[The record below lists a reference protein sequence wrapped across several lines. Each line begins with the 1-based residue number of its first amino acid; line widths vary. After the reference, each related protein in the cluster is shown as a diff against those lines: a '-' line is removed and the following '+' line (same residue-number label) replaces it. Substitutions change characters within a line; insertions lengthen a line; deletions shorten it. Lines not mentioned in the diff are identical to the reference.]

1 MPNKR
6 LARRAGRNAR
16 GKRSRTLTR
25 STATPKDTGT
35 LDLAL
40 RILDHLAEQ
49 TTPIALTSIAQTFS
63 ASKST
68 VYRHLSA
75 LARHGFVRR
84 DVSTGRYAIGVKLMV
99 LGETSRSNFE
109 IVTLARNALMKLRD
123 TTGQAVS
130 LCALLDEDLVVL
142 DLMHGRSVV
151 EFTTRPGTRLALH
164 ASAHGKIWLAF
175 GPDGLIKKV
184 ISAPRKAWTQ
194 HTLTDAKN
202 IASEVQEVRKCGWA
216 TAPNQ
221 VIMGVNTLAAPVFD
235 HRGILVGSIAIV
247 GSTQFIAPKPATSQ
261 VAAVR
266 EAARSVSRDLG
277 WKVESMDVLNTRFGV
292 YK

>member
-1 MPNKR
+1 MPERSAAPSKPAAAVR
-6 LARRAGRNAR
+6 GQIERRNVPRQNAR
-16 GKRSRTLTR
+16 SAR
-25 STATPKDTGT
+25 APKDTGT

-49 TTPIALTSIAQTFS
+49 ASPIALTAIAQTFA

-84 DVSTGRYAIGVKLMV
+84 DASTGRYAIGVKLMV

-109 IVTLARNALMKLRD
+109 TVTVAREALLKLRD

-130 LCALLDEDLVVL
+130 LCALLDDDLVVL

-151 EFTTRPGTRLALH
+151 EFTTRPGTRLALY

-175 GPDGLIKKV
+175 GPGSLLQKV
-184 ISAPRKAWTQ
+184 LNAPREAWTS
-194 HTLTDAKN
+194 HTITDAK
-202 IASEVQEVRKCGWA
+202 ALTSEVQAVRKRGWS

-221 VIMGVNTLAAPVFD
+221 VVMGVNTLAAPVFD
-235 HRGILVGSIAIV
+235 HRGVLVGSIAFV
-247 GSTQFIAPKPATSQ
+247 GSTQVIATKPTPAQLGS
-261 VAAVR
+261 VL
-266 EAARSVSRDLG
+266 EAARSVSRELG
-277 WKVESMDVLNTRFGV
+277 WKG
-292 YK
+292 

>member
-1 MPNKR
+1 V
-6 LARRAGRNAR
+6 RR
-16 GKRSRTLTR
+16 SVLRTNTR
-25 STATPKDTGT
+25 SAAAPKDTGT

-40 RILDHLAEQ
+40 RILDHLAGQ
-49 TTPIALTSIAQTFS
+49 ASPIALTAIAQTFA

-109 IVTLARNALMKLRD
+109 IVTVARDALLKLRD

-130 LCALLDEDLVVL
+130 LCALLDDDLVVL

-151 EFTTRPGTRLALH
+151 EFSTRPGTRLALH

-175 GPDGLIKKV
+175 GPEGLLQKV
-184 ISAPRKAWTQ
+184 LNAPREAWTS
-194 HTLTDAKN
+194 HTIIDAKALIN
-202 IASEVQEVRKCGWA
+202 EVQAVRKRGWS

-221 VIMGVNTLAAPVFD
+221 AVMGVNTLAAPVVD
-235 HRGILVGSIAIV
+235 HRGVLVGSIAFV
-247 GSTQFIAPKPATSQ
+247 GSTQVIAAKPT
-261 VAAVR
+261 AAQLGAVLD
-266 EAARSVSRDLG
+266 AARSVSHDLG
-277 WKVESMDVLNTRFGV
+277 WKG
-292 YK
+292 

>member
-1 MPNKR
+1 MPERHAMPKKR
-6 LARRAGRNAR
+6 PAGRRGQIARRNSVSAAAR
-16 GKRSRTLTR
+16 SG
-25 STATPKDTGT
+25 AAPKDTGT

-40 RILDHLAEQ
+40 RILDHLAGQ
-49 TTPIALTSIAQTFS
+49 ASPVALTAIAQTFS

-109 IVTLARNALMKLRD
+109 IVTVARDALLKLRD

-130 LCALLDEDLVVL
+130 LCALLDDDLVVL

-175 GPDGLIKKV
+175 GPEDLIKKV
-184 ISAPRKAWTQ
+184 LAAPRTAWTS
-194 HTLTDAKN
+194 HTLTDAKT
-202 IASEVQEVRKCGWA
+202 IASEVQAVRKRGWS

-235 HRGILVGSIAIV
+235 HRGVLVGSIAIV
-247 GSTQFIAPKPATSQ
+247 GSTQFVAPKPASAQ
-261 VAAVR
+261 IGAVLD
-266 EAARSVSRDLG
+266 AARSVSRDLG
-277 WKVESMDVLNTRFGV
+277 WKGQA
-292 YK
+292 

>member
-1 MPNKR
+1 MLKKR
-6 LARRAGRNAR
+6 SATIRKQIARRNVPRASARAGA
-16 GKRSRTLTR
+16 
-25 STATPKDTGT
+25 APKDTGT

-49 TTPIALTSIAQTFS
+49 ASPIALTAIAQTFL

-109 IVTLARNALMKLRD
+109 IVTVARGALLKLRD

-151 EFTTRPGTRLALH
+151 EFSTRPGTRLALH

-175 GPDGLIKKV
+175 GPEALIEMV
-184 ISAPRKAWTQ
+184 LSAPRPAWTP
-194 HTLTDAKN
+194 HTITDAKT
-202 IASEVQEVRKCGWA
+202 IASEVQAVRKRGWSA
-216 TAPNQ
+216 APNQ
-221 VIMGVNTLAAPVFD
+221 AVMGVNTLAAPVFD
-235 HRGILVGSIAIV
+235 HRGVLVGSIAMV
-247 GSTQFIAPKPATSQ
+247 GSTQVIAPKPAPAQ
-261 VAAVR
+261 LGAVL
-266 EAARSVSRDLG
+266 EAARSVSRVLG
-277 WKVESMDVLNTRFGV
+277 
-292 YK
+292 

>member
-1 MPNKR
+1 MMLRKLSARMREPIGRRN
-6 LARRAGRNAR
+6 ARRASI
-16 GKRSRTLTR
+16 RSG
-25 STATPKDTGT
+25 AAPKDTGT

-40 RILDHLAEQ
+40 HILDHLAAQ
-49 TTPIALTSIAQTFS
+49 ASPIALTAIAQTFS

-84 DVSTGRYAIGVKLMV
+84 DVSTGRYAIGIKLMV
-99 LGETSRSNFE
+99 LGETSRGNFE
-109 IVTLARNALMKLRD
+109 IVAVARDALHRLRD

-130 LCALLDEDLVVL
+130 LCTLLDDDLVVL

-151 EFTTRPGTRLALH
+151 ELSTRPGTRLALN

-184 ISAPRKAWTQ
+184 LSAPRPAWTS
-194 HTLTDAKN
+194 HTLTDAKT
-202 IASEVQEVRKCGWA
+202 ISSEVQAVRKRGWS

-221 VIMGVNTLAAPVFD
+221 TLMGVNTLAAPVFD
-235 HRGILVGSIAIV
+235 HRGALAGSIAIV
-247 GSTQFIAPKPATSQ
+247 GSTQVIAPKPAPTQ
-261 VAAVR
+261 LGAVI

-277 WKVESMDVLNTRFGV
+277 WKG
-292 YK
+292 

>member
-1 MPNKR
+1 MSERVRVAKQRPPGSR
-6 LARRAGRNAR
+6 SQVARRNGARKSGRSA
-16 GKRSRTLTR
+16 
-25 STATPKDTGT
+25 TAPKDTGT

-49 TTPIALTSIAQTFS
+49 ASPIALTAIAHTFS

-109 IVTLARNALMKLRD
+109 IVTVARDALVNLRD
-123 TTGQAVS
+123 TTGYAVS
-130 LCALLDEDLVVL
+130 LCALLDDDLVVL

-151 EFTTRPGTRLALH
+151 EFSTRPGTRLALY

-175 GPDGLIKKV
+175 GPAALIKKV
-184 ISAPRKAWTQ
+184 LGAPRPAWTP
-194 HTLTDAKN
+194 HTLTDAKM
-202 IASEVQEVRKCGWA
+202 IESEVRAVRKRGWS
-216 TAPNQ
+216 TAPNEA
-221 VIMGVNTLAAPVFD
+221 VMGVNTLAVPVFD
-235 HRGILVGSIAIV
+235 HRGVLAGSIAIV
-247 GSTQFIAPKPATSQ
+247 GSTQVIAAKPAPAQ
-261 VAAVR
+261 LAAVI

-277 WKVESMDVLNTRFGV
+277 WKEQQ
-292 YK
+292 

>member
-1 MPNKR
+1 MLERDLMPKR
-6 LARRAGRNAR
+6 RSDGSRGRVARRNVPPA
-16 GKRSRTLTR
+16 STR
-25 STATPKDTGT
+25 SGAAPKDTGT

-40 RILDHLAEQ
+40 RILDHLAGQ
-49 TTPIALTSIAQTFS
+49 ASPVALTAIAQTFS

-84 DVSTGRYAIGVKLMV
+84 DVSTGRYAIGVQLMV
-99 LGETSRSNFE
+99 LGETSRGNFE
-109 IVTLARNALMKLRD
+109 IVTVARDALLKLRD

-130 LCALLDEDLVVL
+130 LCTLLDDDLVVL

-175 GPDGLIKKV
+175 GPEGLIKKV
-184 ISAPRKAWTQ
+184 LSAPRPAWTT
-194 HTLTDAKN
+194 HTLTDAKT
-202 IASEVQEVRKCGWA
+202 IAAEVQAVRKRGWS

-221 VIMGVNTLAAPVFD
+221 AVMGVNTLAAPVLD
-235 HRGILVGSIAIV
+235 HRGVLVGSIAIV
-247 GSTQFIAPKPATSQ
+247 GSTQVIAPKPVPQ
-261 VAAVR
+261 QLGAVI

-277 WKVESMDVLNTRFGV
+277 WKGQQ
-292 YK
+292 

>member
-1 MPNKR
+1 MPERSLTPAKPANGIRGQTVRRSVLRTK
-6 LARRAGRNAR
+6 AR
-16 GKRSRTLTR
+16 
-25 STATPKDTGT
+25 TAAAPKDTGT

-49 TTPIALTSIAQTFS
+49 ASPIALTSIAQTFA

-109 IVTLARNALMKLRD
+109 IVTVARDALLKLRD

-130 LCALLDEDLVVL
+130 LCALLDDDLVVL

-151 EFTTRPGTRLALH
+151 EFSTRPGTRLALH

-175 GPDGLIKKV
+175 GPEGLLDKV
-184 ISAPRKAWTQ
+184 LNAPRPAWTP
-194 HTLTDAKN
+194 HTITDARALIN
-202 IASEVQEVRKCGWA
+202 EVQAVRKRGWS

-221 VIMGVNTLAAPVFD
+221 AVMGVNTLAAPVFD
-235 HRGILVGSIAIV
+235 HRGVLVGSIAFV
-247 GSTQFIAPKPATSQ
+247 GSTQVIAAKPT
-261 VAAVR
+261 AAQLGAVLD
-266 EAARSVSRDLG
+266 AARSVSRDLG
-277 WKVESMDVLNTRFGV
+277 WKG
-292 YK
+292 

>member
-1 MPNKR
+1 MSERISISKK
-6 LARRAGRNAR
+6 RRAGRREPIAR
-16 GKRSRTLTR
+16 RTAPRASVRSG
-25 STATPKDTGT
+25 TAPKDTGT

-49 TTPIALTSIAQTFS
+49 ASPIALTAIAQTFA

-99 LGETSRSNFE
+99 LGETSRGSFE
-109 IVTLARNALMKLRD
+109 IVTVARDALLKLRD

-130 LCALLDEDLVVL
+130 LCTLLDDDLVVL

-175 GPDGLIKKV
+175 GPEALIKKV
-184 ISAPRKAWTQ
+184 LNTPRQAWTS
-194 HTLTDAKN
+194 HTLTDART
-202 IASEVQEVRKCGWA
+202 IAAEVQAVHKRGWS

-221 VIMGVNTLAAPVFD
+221 SVMGVNTLAAPVLD
-235 HRGILVGSIAIV
+235 HRGVLVGSIAIV
-247 GSTQFIAPKPATSQ
+247 GSTQVIAPKPAPAQ
-261 VAAVR
+261 LGAVL
-266 EAARSVSRDLG
+266 EAARSVSRVLG
-277 WKVESMDVLNTRFGV
+277 SKG
-292 YK
+292 

>member
-1 MPNKR
+1 MPEQR
-6 LARRAGRNAR
+6 LTPTKPAVAVRGQTVRRNVPRRKGRSA
-16 GKRSRTLTR
+16 
-25 STATPKDTGT
+25 AAPKDTGT

-40 RILDHLAEQ
+40 RILDFLAGQ
-49 TTPIALTSIAQTFS
+49 ASPTALTAIAQAFG

-84 DVSTGRYAIGVKLMV
+84 DISTGRYAIGVKLMV

-109 IVTLARNALMKLRD
+109 IVTVARDALLKLRD

-130 LCALLDEDLVVL
+130 LCALLDDDLVVL

-151 EFTTRPGTRLALH
+151 EFMTRPGTRLALH

-175 GPDGLIKKV
+175 GPEGLLDKV
-184 ISAPRKAWTQ
+184 LNAAREAWTS
-194 HTLTDAKN
+194 HTITDAKALRN
-202 IASEVQEVRKCGWA
+202 EVQAVRKRGWS

-221 VIMGVNTLAAPVFD
+221 VVMGVNTLAAPVLD
-235 HRGILVGSIAIV
+235 HRGVLVGSIAFV
-247 GSTQFIAPKPATSQ
+247 GSTQVIAVKPTPAQLS
-261 VAAVR
+261 AVL
-266 EAARSVSRDLG
+266 EAARSVSRELG
-277 WKVESMDVLNTRFGV
+277 WKG
-292 YK
+292 

>member
-1 MPNKR
+1 MSEQMRMAKKR
-6 LARRAGRNAR
+6 SAGSLGQNARRNVAR
-16 GKRSRTLTR
+16 VPARSA
-25 STATPKDTGT
+25 TAPKDTGT

-49 TTPIALTSIAQTFS
+49 ASPIALTAIAQAFS

-109 IVTLARNALMKLRD
+109 IVTVARDALLKLRD

-130 LCALLDEDLVVL
+130 LCALLDDDLVVL
-142 DLMHGRSVV
+142 DLMHGHSVV
-151 EFTTRPGTRLALH
+151 EFATRPGTRLALH

-175 GPDGLIKKV
+175 GPEGLIKKV
-184 ISAPRKAWTQ
+184 LGAPRKAWTP
-194 HTLTDAKN
+194 HTLTDPKIITN
-202 IASEVQEVRKCGWA
+202 EVQAVGKRGWS

-221 VIMGVNTLAAPVFD
+221 VIMGVNTIAAPVFD
-235 HRGILVGSIAIV
+235 HRGVLVGSIAIV
-247 GSTQFIAPKPATSQ
+247 GSTQFIAPKPAPAQLS
-261 VAAVR
+261 AVLD
-266 EAARSVSRDLG
+266 AARSVSRDLG
-277 WKVESMDVLNTRFGV
+277 WKGRQ
-292 YK
+292 

>member
-1 MPNKR
+1 MSEQIWMAKKRPAGSRGPN
-6 LARRAGRNAR
+6 ARRNVAR
-16 GKRSRTLTR
+16 RPARSA
-25 STATPKDTGT
+25 TAPKDTGT

-49 TTPIALTSIAQTFS
+49 ASPIALTAIAQAFL

-99 LGETSRSNFE
+99 LGETSRGNFE
-109 IVTLARNALMKLRD
+109 IVTVARDALLKLRD

-130 LCALLDEDLVVL
+130 LCTLLDDDLVVV

-151 EFTTRPGTRLALH
+151 EFSTRPGTRLALH

-175 GPDGLIKKV
+175 GPEALMKRV
-184 ISAPRKAWTQ
+184 LSAPRPAWTP
-194 HTLTDAKN
+194 HTLTDAKT
-202 IASEVQEVRKCGWA
+202 IASEVQAVRQRGWS

-221 VIMGVNTLAAPVFD
+221 AVMGVNTLAAPVFD
-235 HRGILVGSIAIV
+235 HRGVLVGSIAMV
-247 GSTQFIAPKPATSQ
+247 GSTQVIASKPVPAQ
-261 VAAVR
+261 VDAVINAAH
-266 EAARSVSRDLG
+266 SVSRDLG
-277 WKVESMDVLNTRFGV
+277 WKG
-292 YK
+292 KQ

>member
-1 MPNKR
+1 MPERTLTPAKPADR
-6 LARRAGRNAR
+6 VRGQTVRRNAPRRNAR
-16 GKRSRTLTR
+16 S
-25 STATPKDTGT
+25 AAAPKDTGT

-49 TTPIALTSIAQTFS
+49 ASPIALTSIAQTFA

-84 DVSTGRYAIGVKLMV
+84 DASTGRYAIGVKLMV

-109 IVTLARNALMKLRD
+109 IVTVARDALLKLRD

-130 LCALLDEDLVVL
+130 LCALLDDDLVVL

-175 GPDGLIKKV
+175 GPESLLDKV
-184 ISAPRKAWTQ
+184 LSAPREAWTS
-194 HTLTDAKN
+194 HTLTDARALFN
-202 IASEVQEVRKCGWA
+202 EVQAVRKRGWS

-221 VIMGVNTLAAPVFD
+221 AVMGVNTLAAPVFD
-235 HRGILVGSIAIV
+235 HRGVLVGSIAFV
-247 GSTQFIAPKPATSQ
+247 GSTQVIAAKPTPAQLS
-261 VAAVR
+261 AVLD
-266 EAARSVSRDLG
+266 AARSVSRELG
-277 WKVESMDVLNTRFGV
+277 WKG
-292 YK
+292 

>member
-1 MPNKR
+1 MPEQVRMAKKR
-6 LARRAGRNAR
+6 LAERREQSARRNIAR
-16 GKRSRTLTR
+16 TS
-25 STATPKDTGT
+25 APKDTGT

-49 TTPIALTSIAQTFS
+49 ASPIALTAIAQTFS

-99 LGETSRSNFE
+99 LGETSRGNFE
-109 IVTLARNALMKLRD
+109 IVTVARDTLLKLRD
-123 TTGQAVS
+123 TTGLAVS
-130 LCALLDEDLVVL
+130 LCTLLDDDLVVL

-175 GPDGLIKKV
+175 GPEALIKKV
-184 ISAPRKAWTQ
+184 LGAPRPAWTSR
-194 HTLTDAKN
+194 TLTDAKT
-202 IASEVQEVRKCGWA
+202 IASEVQAVRKRGWS
-216 TAPNQ
+216 TAPDQ
-221 VIMGVNTLAAPVFD
+221 AVMGVNTLAAPVLD
-235 HRGILVGSIAIV
+235 HRGVLVGSIAIV
-247 GSTQFIAPKPATSQ
+247 GSTQVIAAKPAPAQ
-261 VAAVR
+261 VGAVID
-266 EAARSVSRDLG
+266 AARSVSRNLG
-277 WKVESMDVLNTRFGV
+277 WKG
-292 YK
+292 KQ

>member
-1 MPNKR
+1 MSEQKR
-6 LARRAGRNAR
+6 KLGKKTDTRRGRIARRSVVRAAVRSGAG
-16 GKRSRTLTR
+16 
-25 STATPKDTGT
+25 PKDTST

-49 TTPIALTSIAQTFS
+49 ASPVALTAIAQAFS

-75 LARHGFVRR
+75 LVRHGFVRR

-99 LGETSRSNFE
+99 LGETSRGNFE
-109 IVTLARNALMKLRD
+109 IVKVAHDALIRLRD
-123 TTGQAVS
+123 ATGQAVS
-130 LCALLDEDLVVL
+130 LCTLLDDNLVVL

-175 GPDGLIKKV
+175 GPETLLKKV
-184 ISAPRKAWTQ
+184 LGGRREAWTS
-194 HTLTDAKN
+194 HTLTDA
-202 IASEVQEVRKCGWA
+202 ATLGAEVQAVRKRGWS

-221 VIMGVNTLAAPVFD
+221 AVMGVNTLAAPVLD
-235 HRGILVGSIAIV
+235 HRGALAGSIAVV
-247 GSTQFIAPKPATSQ
+247 GSTQVIAAKPASAQ
-261 VAAVR
+261 IDAVLH
-266 EAARSVSRDLG
+266 AARGVSRDLG
-277 WKVESMDVLNTRFGV
+277 WKG
-292 YK
+292 

>member
-1 MPNKR
+1 MPERSPTPAKPAAATR
-6 LARRAGRNAR
+6 GLPERRNAPR
-16 GKRSRTLTR
+16 RKVRS
-25 STATPKDTGT
+25 AAAPKDTGT

-40 RILDHLAEQ
+40 RILDHLAGQ
-49 TTPIALTSIAQTFS
+49 ASPIALTAIAQHFA

-84 DVSTGRYAIGVKLMV
+84 DASTGRYAIGVKLMV

-109 IVTLARNALMKLRD
+109 TVTVARDALLKLRD

-130 LCALLDEDLVVL
+130 LCALLDDDLVVL

-151 EFTTRPGTRLALH
+151 EFSTRPGTRLALH

-175 GPDGLIKKV
+175 GPDGLLDKV
-184 ISAPRKAWTQ
+184 LDAPRPPWTP
-194 HTLTDAKN
+194 HTITDAKALIN
-202 IASEVQEVRKCGWA
+202 EVQAVRKRGWA

-221 VIMGVNTLAAPVFD
+221 AVMGVNTLAAPVFD
-235 HRGILVGSIAIV
+235 HRGALVGSIAFV
-247 GSTQFIAPKPATSQ
+247 GSTQVIAAKPAPAQ
-261 VAAVR
+261 LGAVLD
-266 EAARSVSRDLG
+266 AARSVSRELG
-277 WKVESMDVLNTRFGV
+277 WKG
-292 YK
+292 

>member
-1 MPNKR
+1 MPNKSTPGTR
-6 LARRAGRNAR
+6 GQVARQSVRRAPAR
-16 GKRSRTLTR
+16 SV
-25 STATPKDTGT
+25 ATPKDTGT

-49 TTPIALTSIAQTFS
+49 ASPVALTAIAQTFS

-99 LGETSRSNFE
+99 LGETSRGNFE
-109 IVTLARNALMKLRD
+109 IVTVARDALLKLRD
-123 TTGQAVS
+123 STGQAVS
-130 LCALLDEDLVVL
+130 LCTLLDDDLVVL

-175 GPDGLIKKV
+175 GPEALIKRV
-184 ISAPRKAWTQ
+184 LSGPRPAWTS
-194 HTLTDAKN
+194 HTLTDAKT
-202 IASEVQEVRKCGWA
+202 IASEVQAVRKRGWS

-221 VIMGVNTLAAPVFD
+221 AVMGVNTLAAPVFD
-235 HRGILVGSIAIV
+235 HRGVLVGSIAIV
-247 GSTQFIAPKPATSQ
+247 GSTQVIAPKPVPGQ
-261 VAAVR
+261 LGAVL

-277 WKVESMDVLNTRFGV
+277 WKG
-292 YK
+292 KQ